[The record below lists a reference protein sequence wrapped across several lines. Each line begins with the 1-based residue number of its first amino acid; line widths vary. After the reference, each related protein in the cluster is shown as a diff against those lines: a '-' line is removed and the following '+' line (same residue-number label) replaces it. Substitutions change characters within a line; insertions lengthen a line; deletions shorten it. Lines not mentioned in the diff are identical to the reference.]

1 MQQNSEEKIRNSCT
15 ESRSPDDW
23 CHSKSM
29 TRIPHKPS
37 AVLTQTLRSSGLLS
51 PTKRL
56 RPVSFLRKRAWLFL
70 PFSHNDCVSY
80 IVLPGPHRNHLHPF
94 SPFLQSQWTKR
105 PLFYQKPTP
114 HVCPLCLQGV
124 TLSSPRPSSSARK
137 HSFRTQFYLNIAHL
151 DKPPSSLFQ
160 LLLPLE
166 NVRLLLSATQ

>member
-1 MQQNSEEKIRNSCT
+1 
-15 ESRSPDDW
+15 
-23 CHSKSM
+23 M

-56 RPVSFLRKRAWLFL
+56 RPVSFLRKRARLFL

-114 HVCPLCLQGV
+114 HVCPLCLQGI

-151 DKPPSSLFQ
+151 DKPPLVSLSTPSALGECLFA
-160 LLLPLE
+160 PLS
-166 NVRLLLSATQ
+166 NTVGPPRKLSPYTISPHPL